1 VLRLQLRPGLALAVT
16 CLGLYVAAAAQ
27 ARATR
32 SSALSIAV
40 AAISAPVLALANGV
54 GVLAEDFSHGLRS
67 LQAILAEHT
76 HLEQEA
82 AELRR
87 VNQALSAE
95 VASLRQGSR
104 LLAAYPTLVEKAVVA
119 RVIARD
125 VLRTHTLR
133 LDRGR
138 RDGIALDS
146 AVLTEN
152 GLLGRV
158 DSLQEHSCRVQLLT
172 HPQAAAAARI
182 AGVAQEALLVGGDQP
197 RITGLPPY
205 TDVPENAQVLSTG
218 SEGIYQPGLVLG
230 SAHAARTDGI
240 FTVAAVEL
248 AARASEA
255 NTVLVLQPAGRAM
268 P

>member
-1 VLRLQLRPGLALAVT
+1 MLRLQLRPGLTLTLT
-16 CLGLYVAAAAQ
+16 CLGLYVASAAQ
-27 ARATR
+27 VRVAR
-32 SSALSIAV
+32 SSALSVAV
-40 AAISAPVLALANGV
+40 AALSAPVLALANGV
-54 GVLAEDFSHGLRS
+54 GVLAEDFSRGLRS
-67 LQAILAEHT
+67 LEAVLAEHT

-87 VNQALSAE
+87 VNQALAAE
-95 VASLRQGSR
+95 VAGLRQGSR

-138 RDGIALDS
+138 RDGIALDG

-158 DSLQEHSCRVQLLT
+158 DSVQEHSCRVQLLT
-172 HPQAAAAARI
+172 HPQAAAAARV
-182 AGVAQEALLVGGDQP
+182 AGVAQEALLTGGDQP

-205 TDVPENAQVLSTG
+205 TEVPENAEVLSTG
-218 SEGIYQPGLVLG
+218 SEGIYPPGLVLG
-230 SAHAARTDGI
+230 VARAGHTDGI
-240 FTVAAVEL
+240 FTVAAVDL
-248 AARASEA
+248 AAHASEA
-255 NTVLVLQPAGRAM
+255 STVLVLQPAGRAA